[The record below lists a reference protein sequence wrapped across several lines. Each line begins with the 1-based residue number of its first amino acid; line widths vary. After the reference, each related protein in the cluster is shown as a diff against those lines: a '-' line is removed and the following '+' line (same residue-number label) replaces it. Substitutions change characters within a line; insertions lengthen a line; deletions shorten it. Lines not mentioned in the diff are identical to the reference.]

1 MAKNKKKSNTRPRFS
16 QEFRNI
22 FAWVALVFLGVLTFF
37 WTADSVIW
45 SVLWSMLSSMFWEY
59 YRVIFAPVLIILWV
73 LISIH
78 KLQWNNTRLVG
89 LLLFWLSSDSFI
101 GFFSWVGTWFFDF
114 SWDFEKFIWRTP
126 SLFFVIWMIL
136 LSVYLLFRISYIE
149 FLKKVWGWINTIKGN
164 VMDIKSDIA
173 KDLKVKWKDEKSSK
187 SKNGYKSEIDDLND
201 KINELTKKQKGE
213 IKVIPEKIE
222 KKNFEE
228 IKKVEIKKESVLD
241 FFKSKKEEPKEV
253 KKISQMAMKF
263 TTWDFPSID
272 LLHKNLKKY
281 EVDTNLVEK
290 QSLEI
295 KKTLLQFK
303 LDVDMKWY
311 TVGPTV
317 IQYRLK
323 PAEWVKLNKIEN
335 LKKDLTLALKAKSI
349 RIEAP
354 IPGLGLVWIE
364 VPNEKRETVVIRDI
378 IASKEFENHKSNLA
392 LVVGRNINW
401 ENIVA
406 DLAKMPH
413 LLIAGQT
420 WSGKSV
426 AMNGF
431 IVSLL
436 YKNSPDMLR
445 LIMIDPKR
453 VELSIYNWIPHL
465 LAPIISDHE
474 KALNSLKWCVAE
486 MMRRYDIM
494 TQLRARNLE
503 EYNKKVVKKEK
514 LPNIVV
520 VVDELAELMWRNNKK
535 EVENAITRIA
545 QLGRASGMH
554 LLVATQRPSVD
565 VITWLI
571 KANIP
576 SRIALT
582 VASQIDSR
590 TIIDKMWAEDLVWY
604 WDMLYSPIWSDPERI
619 QWVLVETEEVESIIN
634 HIKRTIDPSMLED
647 LYDDAIT
654 QWESTA
660 VSANWVPSEYNE
672 DPKIIEEAIKISRE
686 AWKASTSLL
695 QRRLKL
701 WYSRAA
707 RVIDILEEMWI
718 VWPPDWSKPRDV
730 Y

>member
-22 FAWVALVFLGVLTFF
+22 FAGVALVFLGVLTFF
-37 WTADSVIW
+37 GTADSVIG
-45 SVLWSMLSSMFWEY
+45 SVLGSMLSSMFGEY
-59 YRVIFAPVLIILWV
+59 YRVIFAPVLIILGV

-101 GFFSWVGTWFFDF
+101 GFFSGVGTGFFDF
-114 SWDFEKFIWRTP
+114 SGDFEKFIGRTP
-126 SLFFVIWMIL
+126 SLFFVIGMIL

-149 FLKKVWGWINTIKGN
+149 FLKKVGGGINTIKGN

-173 KDLKVKWKDEKSSK
+173 KDLKVKGKDEKSSK

-303 LDVDMKWY
+303 LDVDMKGY

-323 PAEWVKLNKIEN
+323 PAEGVKLNKIEN

-354 IPGLGLVWIE
+354 IPGLGLVGIE

-392 LVVGRNINW
+392 LVVGRNING

-420 WSGKSV
+420 GSGKSV

-453 VELSIYNWIPHL
+453 VELSIYNGIPHL

-520 VVDELAELMWRNNKK
+520 VVDELAELMGRNNKK

-565 VITWLI
+565 VITGLI

-590 TIIDKMWAEDLVWY
+590 TIIDKMGAEDLVGY
-604 WDMLYSPIWSDPERI
+604 GDMLYSPIGSDPERI
-619 QWVLVETEEVESIIN
+619 QGVLVETEEVESIIN

-654 QWESTA
+654 QGESTA
-660 VSANWVPSEYNE
+660 VSANGVPSEYNE

-686 AWKASTSLL
+686 AGKASTSLL

-701 WYSRAA
+701 GYSRAA
-707 RVIDILEEMWI
+707 RVIDILEEMGI
-718 VWPPDWSKPRDV
+718 VGPPDGSKPRDV